1 MNRARTRRIPQL
13 YRVEAGPPRQDAGA
27 LGGYAKA
34 NLKRPV
40 TPEEASAQLS
50 TNHAGDDRQ
59 RFG

>member
-1 MNRARTRRIPQL
+1 MNRLVHPAL
-13 YRVEAGPPRQDAGA
+13 EAGLQCQADAGA

-34 NLKRPV
+34 QLERPV

-50 TNHAGDDRQ
+50 TNHASGGHQ